1 MNLHRLLFRLSLG
14 RRFPTTSGTLE
25 VPGVRRAVVVRRD
38 GYGIPYIEAEVDED
52 AWYGLGFCQGQDR
65 AFKLETL
72 LRVARGTLAELVGRR
87 GVNVDRLSRRIGFL
101 HAARLQIEVLDPE
114 IRGMLEAFARGVTE
128 GSSLGC
134 RRPAHEFT
142 LLRAKPTPFSAVDIV
157 AVSKLLSL
165 SLASNWD
172 IEIARH
178 HILNEDG
185 PEALAA
191 LDPAYPQWLP
201 VTDPPGAPAGPA
213 IDRLAEDLMA
223 LLATAGLG
231 QGSNGWVISPARTV
245 TGRAIL
251 ANDPHLPPMLPPH
264 WYLAHIRTPNWAV
277 SGATMAGVPVF
288 PAGHNDVA
296 AWGLTAGLADNT
308 DLFIEELGPDGRTVR
323 DGDRFVP
330 CQVRTEIIRVKG
342 LPEVVEEV
350 VVTPRG
356 PVIGPS
362 VGGDTCAMSMQ
373 ATWLAPRPI
382 RGLLRVHMARSFDE
396 FRRAFEEWPLMSL
409 NMLYA
414 DTRGKIGWQFVG
426 EVPRRRKGWGT
437 VPLPGWAP
445 DAGWYDEPVAFDQMP
460 FVEDPPQGAL
470 ATANNQPVPEGDGPF
485 LGVDWIDGYRQ
496 ARISEE
502 VLSHDSWDVAGA
514 QALQRDEVSVPWR
527 KIRGLVLGASAQSD
541 DARKAL
547 ELLGGW
553 DGLVAVESPG
563 AAVFELFV
571 SEMSRRIAQAKAP
584 RSWAWAVG
592 KGSYPGVPRTLFAAR
607 RVGHL
612 VRLMRDRPEGWFD
625 RPWADEVDDAL
636 ATVIKT
642 LRAKYGDGSGRWAWG
657 HIRTLTLRHASGER
671 PLLGRVFNRG
681 PFPWGGDVNTVSVS
695 APDPVDPIVN
705 PLSIASLRMV
715 VDVGNW
721 DEGRFSLP
729 GGQSGNPLSPHY
741 DDLLPLWRT
750 GEGVPIAWS
759 PEALRRT
766 TRATLRLAP
775 AAGVS
780 AAEPRP
786 RGDQSGPYV

>member
-1 MNLHRLLFRLSLG
+1 MNPHRLLFKLLLG
-14 RRFPTTSGTLE
+14 RRLPTTSGTLE
-25 VPGVRRAVVVRRD
+25 VPGVRRAVLIRRD
-38 GYGIPYIEAEVDED
+38 GYGIPYIEAEDDED

-87 GVNVDRLSRRIGFL
+87 AVDVDRLSRRIGFL

-114 IRGMLEAFARGVTE
+114 IHGMLEAFARGVTE

-142 LLRAKPTPFSAVDIV
+142 LLRSKPTPFSAVDVV
-157 AVSKLLSL
+157 AVSKLLSF

-185 PEALAA
+185 PEGLAA
-191 LDPAYPQWLP
+191 LDPVYPRWLP
-201 VTDPPGAPAGPA
+201 VTEPPGAPAGPA
-213 IDRLAEDLMA
+213 SDRLADDLKA

-231 QGSNGWVISPARTV
+231 QGSNGWVISPGRTV

-251 ANDPHLPPMLPPH
+251 ANDPHLPPTLPPQ
-264 WYLAHIRTPNWAV
+264 WYLAHIRTPDWAV
-277 SGATMAGVPVF
+277 SGAAMAGVPAF

-308 DLFIEELGPDGRTVR
+308 DLFLEELGPDGRTVR
-323 DGDRFVP
+323 DGDRFIP
-330 CQVRTEIIRVKG
+330 CQVRSETIRVKG
-342 LPEVVEEV
+342 GPDVVEEV

-356 PVIGPS
+356 PVIGPAL
-362 VGGDTCAMSMQ
+362 GGDSRSLSMR

-382 RGLLRVHMARSFDE
+382 RGLLKVHMARSFDE

-414 DTRGKIGWQFVG
+414 DTRGKIGWQLVG
-426 EVPRRRKGWGT
+426 EAPRRRNGWGT
-437 VPLPGWAP
+437 VPLPGWVP
-445 DAGWYDEPVAFDQMP
+445 GAGWHDEPVAFDEMP
-460 FVEDPPQGAL
+460 FAEDPPEGAL

-485 LGVDWIDGYRQ
+485 LGVDWLDGYRQ

-502 VLSHDSWDVAGA
+502 VLSHHSWDVAGA
-514 QALQRDEVSVPWR
+514 QALQRDEASVPWR
-527 KIRGLVLGASAQSD
+527 EMRDPVLGVSAQSD
-541 DARKAL
+541 AAREAL
-547 ELLGGW
+547 ELLAVW
-553 DGLVAVESPG
+553 DGLVAVGSPG
-563 AAVFELFV
+563 ASVFELFIY
-571 SEMSRRIAQAKAP
+571 EMSRRIAEARAP
-584 RSWAWAVG
+584 LSWAWAVG
-592 KGSYPGVPRTLFAAR
+592 RGSYPGVPRTLFAAR
-607 RVGHL
+607 RIGHL
-612 VRLMRDRPEGWFD
+612 VRLMRDRPEGWFN
-625 RPWADEVDDAL
+625 RPWSDEVEDAL
-636 ATVIKT
+636 AAAVKT
-642 LRAKYGDGSGRWAWG
+642 LRARYGGGSGRWAWG
-657 HIRTLTLRHASGER
+657 HVRKLTLRHPSGER
-671 PLLGRVFNRG
+671 HLLGRVFNRG
-681 PFPWGGDVNTVSVS
+681 PFPWGGDVNPGSVS
-695 APDPVDPIVN
+695 APDPVDPLGN

-729 GGQSGNPLSPHY
+729 GGQSGNPLSSHY
-741 DDLLPLWRT
+741 DDLLPLWRA

-759 PEALRRT
+759 PEAIRRA

-775 AAGVS
+775 AG
-780 AAEPRP
+780 E
-786 RGDQSGPYV
+786 GL